1 MDSLS
6 EILKRFDLHAQVFY
20 SGNLCELSEF
30 EESGSH
36 RGHLHILYSG
46 KLTLTGSQLED
57 VKIDQPSLLFF
68 PQGRLHR
75 LLPDPDVGA
84 DLVCATIEYG
94 ASSQL
99 SAHPIASSLPH
110 FLGYTLKDHSDMQQI
125 TELLFTEAFSQN
137 KGKQIMINKL
147 CDIFL
152 LHILRKVIEA
162 EEVTQGM
169 LAGLAD
175 KQIAKAI
182 IAIHQHPEYSW
193 QVSSLAE
200 LALMSRSKFANKF
213 KALIGQTPLNYLT
226 VCRVA
231 LAKTELMS
239 GKSVHWTANKVGYEN
254 GSALARVF
262 KKNLGVSPKAW
273 LKANT

>member
-1 MDSLS
+1 VDSLS
-6 EILKRFDLHAQVFY
+6 EILKRFDLQAQVFY

-46 KLTLTGSQLED
+46 KLTLIGSQMED
-57 VKIDQPSLLFF
+57 MIINQPSLLFF

-75 LLPDPDVGA
+75 LLPDPELGA

-94 ASSQL
+94 ASSQV
-99 SAHPIASSLPH
+99 SAHPIASSLPQ
-110 FLGYTLKDHSDMQQI
+110 FLAYTLKEHPDMHQI
-125 TELLFTEAFSQN
+125 TELLFAEAFSQN

-152 LHILRKVIEA
+152 IHILREVIDA
-162 EEVTQGM
+162 KEVTKGM

-175 KQIAKAI
+175 KQIAKVI

-193 QVSSLAE
+193 QVSTLAE

-213 KALIGQTPLNYLT
+213 KSLIGQTPLNYLT
-226 VCRVA
+226 ACRVD
-231 LAKTELMS
+231 LAKTELMN

-262 KKNLGVSPKAW
+262 KKHLGVSPKVW
-273 LKANT
+273 VRSNT